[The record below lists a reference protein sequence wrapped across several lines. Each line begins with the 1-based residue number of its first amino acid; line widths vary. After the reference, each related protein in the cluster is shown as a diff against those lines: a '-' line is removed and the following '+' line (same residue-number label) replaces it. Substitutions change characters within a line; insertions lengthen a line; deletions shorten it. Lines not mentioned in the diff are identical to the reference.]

1 MSWLLAGLS
10 RGCLW
15 ASGRES
21 SKQLEMLVSQRR
33 NQKVRGLFFCQ
44 LSATRKRAISVPD
57 LNAGLKR

>member
-33 NQKVRGLFFCQ
+33 NQKVRGLFFACF
-44 LSATRKRAISVPD
+44 LPLGKGPD